1 MIKMLMMPISFVCF
15 CAVAL
20 QITLGRS
27 STGDKKM
34 KTRSTHPV
42 IARDCRE
49 DNTRSDWLKFLAK
62 SSALVCLVMVSVTGC
77 VTPTRLSPED
87 LTPYGSVKLTE
98 GDAVSITFPGSPNLN
113 TAQKI
118 RRDGKIELQ
127 VVGELMAAGKTPGE
141 LQKEILGLYKDQLV
155 IKEVLVTAQTST
167 FPVFVTGAVTHPGKV
182 LADRPISALEALMEA
197 GGFDISKANMKKVT
211 VLRNDAGQLKRYV
224 LDMKSVLEGHSKQ
237 LFYLRPNDIVYV
249 PEKSF

>member
-1 MIKMLMMPISFVCF
+1 M
-15 CAVAL
+15 
-20 QITLGRS
+20 
-27 STGDKKM
+27 
-34 KTRSTHPV
+34 
-42 IARDCRE
+42 ARDCPE
-49 DNTRSDWLKFLAK
+49 NHTRSYWRTFLAK
-62 SSALVCLVMVSVTGC
+62 MSALACVVMVSLTAC
-77 VTPTRLSPED
+77 VTPTPLFPED

-113 TAQKI
+113 TTQKI

-127 VVGELMAAGKTPGE
+127 LVGEVTAADKTPAE
-141 LQKEILGLYKDQLV
+141 LQKEILDLYKDQLV

-182 LADRPISALEALMEA
+182 LADRPISALEAVMEA
-197 GGFDISKANMKKVT
+197 GGFDINKANMKKVT
-211 VLRNDAGQLKRYV
+211 VLRHNDGQLKRYV
-224 LDMKSVLEGHSKQ
+224 LDLQRVLEGHSKL